1 MIVRIMADNQYR
13 VEPEHE
19 AEIARLDTALEAAVE
34 ADDEGQFRGT
44 LQSLIQYLH
53 DQGKVVPDDEL
64 VPSDV
69 MIPAADMTLAEAK
82 VVLSK
87 SAALHAG
94 GGGGQ

>member
-1 MIVRIMADNQYR
+1 MIIRIMADNQYR
-13 VEPEHE
+13 VDPEHE

-34 ADDEGQFRGT
+34 ADDESQFRGA
-44 LQSLIQYLH
+44 LQQLIQHVH

-69 MIPAADMTLAEAK
+69 MIPAADMTLAEANE
-82 VVLSK
+82 VLSK
-87 SAALHAG
+87 SAAMHAG

>member
-19 AEIARLDTALEAAVE
+19 AEIARLDGEMDAAVQANDEGKFHTAL
-34 ADDEGQFRGT
+34 
-44 LQSLIQYLH
+44 LHLIEHVH
-53 DQGKVVPDDEL
+53 DQGMVVPDDEL

-82 VVLSK
+82 EVLSK
-87 SAALHAG
+87 SAALHTG
-94 GGGGQ
+94 GGE